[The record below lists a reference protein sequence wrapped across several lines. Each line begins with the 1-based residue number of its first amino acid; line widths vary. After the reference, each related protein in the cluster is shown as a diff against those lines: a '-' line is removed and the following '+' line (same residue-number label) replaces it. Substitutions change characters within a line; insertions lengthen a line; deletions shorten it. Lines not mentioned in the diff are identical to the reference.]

1 MSVAEQMSHAELVK
15 AYYLHQKNIANISVQ
30 NESLSSKNEILS
42 AKIDSLEVNN
52 DALAQKNKELKAL
65 NDWYRRQF
73 FGQKSE
79 RLLHDTA
86 VSAKQLSLSGEGYEP
101 EESPPPQSTKVKE
114 YERSHRKNEIEFAE
128 PESQLKFDKHV
139 PVEEVRVAN
148 PVTEGLSEEQ
158 YEVIGEEVCYKLAQS
173 KGPYKVIKYIR
184 PTVKVKST
192 GELSTAPV
200 TAAAS
205 AIERSIAEVSFIAG
219 LLLDKFQ
226 YHLPLY
232 RQHQRLTASGIYLSR
247 MTLTNIVHRAAQM
260 LEPVYRALQS
270 SILFSHT
277 LALDETPI
285 KAGRKVRGKMHQGYL
300 WGMYGDND
308 ELAFLYSS
316 SRSGE
321 LLEKTLSKFVGTIV
335 SDGYSVY
342 ERFAA
347 QREDIIHAQCWV
359 HTRRKFFEAQGSEPE
374 LCTKALELISK
385 LYEIEA
391 QCQRSE
397 RAPQATP
404 VVDEFFSWLRAQFQS
419 QALLPS
425 STFTKAAAYALDRE
439 SALRVFLKDDSVPLD
454 TNHLERQI
462 RPVAVGRKNWLFHW
476 TEVGAEYAAI
486 IQSLIASCK
495 LQEIDTHTYFVDVLQ
510 RISSHGMRDVHLLT
524 PRLWKENFASQPLC
538 SDCPSS
544 S

>member
-15 AYYLHQKNIANISVQ
+15 AYYEHQKNITNISAQ
-30 NESLSSKNEILS
+30 NEILS
-42 AKIDSLEVNN
+42 ANN
-52 DALAQKNKELKAL
+52 DSLAQKIKELKAL

-73 FGQKSE
+73 FGRKSE
-79 RLLHDTA
+79 RLLHDTG
-86 VSAKQLSLSGEGYEP
+86 VSAKQLSLGGEGYEP
-101 EESPPPQSTKVKE
+101 EETPPPKSTKVKE
-114 YERSHRKNEIEFAE
+114 YERSHRKNEIEFAAE
-128 PESQLKFDKHV
+128 ESKLKFDKNV

-148 PVTEGLSEEQ
+148 PATNGLSEEQ
-158 YEVIGEEVCYKLAQS
+158 YEVIGEEVSYKLAQS

-184 PTVKVKST
+184 PTVKVKSA
-192 GELSTAPV
+192 GEITTAPV

-205 AIERSIAEVSFIAG
+205 VIERSVAEVSFITG

-232 RQHQRLTASGIYLSR
+232 RQHQRLSASGIYINR
-247 MTLTNIVHRAAQM
+247 MTLSNIVHRAAQM
-260 LEPVYRALQS
+260 LEPVYRAVQS
-270 SILFSHT
+270 SILLSHT

-321 LLEKTLSKFVGTIV
+321 LLEKTLSQFVGTIV

-347 QREDIIHAQCWV
+347 QRQDVVHAQCWV
-359 HTRRKFFEAQGSEPE
+359 HTRRKFFEAQAYQPE
-374 LCTKALELISK
+374 LCSNALELIGK
-385 LYEIEA
+385 LYEIEE
-391 QCQRSE
+391 QGQRRE
-397 RAPQATP
+397 RSKRATP
-404 VVDEFFSWLRAQFQS
+404 VVEEFFSWLRAQFQS

-425 STFTKAAAYALDRE
+425 CPFTKAASYALERE
-439 SALRVFLKDDSVPLD
+439 EALRVFLKDDSVPLD

-495 LQEIDTHTYFVDVLQ
+495 LQEVDTHTYFVDVLQ
-510 RISSHGMRDVHLLT
+510 RVSTHSMRDVHLLT
-524 PRLWKENFASQPLC
+524 PRLWKENFAKNPLL
-538 SDCPSS
+538 SDAAFSI
-544 S
+544 

>member
-1 MSVAEQMSHAELVK
+1 MSVAEQMSHVELVK
-15 AYYLHQKNIANISVQ
+15 ACYLHQKNIANISVQ
-30 NESLSSKNEILS
+30 NKSLSSKIETLS

-52 DALAQKNKELKAL
+52 DTLAQKNKELKAL

-79 RLLHDTA
+79 RLLHDTG
-86 VSAKQLSLSGEGYEP
+86 VSAKQLSLGGEGYEP
-101 EESPPPQSTKVKE
+101 EETPPPKSTKVKE
-114 YERSHRKNEIEFAE
+114 YERSHRKNEIEFAAE
-128 PESQLKFDKHV
+128 ESKLKFDKNV

-158 YEVIGEEVCYKLAQS
+158 YEVIGEEVSYKLAQS

-200 TAAAS
+200 TAAALV
-205 AIERSIAEVSFIAG
+205 IERSIAEVSFITG

-232 RQHQRLTASGIYLSR
+232 RQHQRLTASGIYLRR

-270 SILFSHT
+270 SILLSHT

-300 WGMYGDND
+300 WGMYGELG
-308 ELAFLYSS
+308 ELAFLYSP
-316 SRSGE
+316 SRSGQLIE
-321 LLEKTLSKFVGTIV
+321 KMLEKFVSTIL

-359 HTRRKFFEAQGSEPE
+359 HTRRKFFEAQPFEPE
-374 LCTKALELISK
+374 LCKKALEFIGK
-385 LYEIEA
+385 LYDIEE
-391 QCQRSE
+391 QCKRKE
-397 RAPQATP
+397 RAPQAAP
-404 VVDEFFSWLRAQFQS
+404 VANEFFSWLRDQFQS
-419 QALLPS
+419 QVLLPS
-425 STFTKAAAYALDRE
+425 SPFTKAASYALDRE
-439 SALRVFLKDDSVPLD
+439 EALRVFLKDDSVPLD

-495 LQEIDTHTYFVDVLQ
+495 LQEVDTHTYFVDVLQ
-510 RISSHGMRDVHLLT
+510 RISTHSMRDVHLLT
-524 PRLWKENFASQPLC
+524 PRLWKENFAENPLR
-538 SDCPSS
+538 SDCAFSI
-544 S
+544 